1 MPVKVTIQDL
11 TPGLMVGGF
20 VAATVV
26 TLLQFLRLRDRR
38 LLLLAALFAFQ
49 AQALSREWYD
59 FWRDVFQSGVC
70 AAGLGLLLALS
81 PRHPQAP
88 PPPPAPPDDPG
99 PPVS

>member
-1 MPVKVTIQDL
+1 
-11 TPGLMVGGF
+11 MVGGF

-26 TLLQFLRLRDRR
+26 TLLQYLRLRDRR

-81 PRHPQAP
+81 PRPAPPAPSPLSSAPPEPPPTP
-88 PPPPAPPDDPG
+88 PPPGDPG
-99 PPVS
+99 SAS

>member
-1 MPVKVTIQDL
+1 
-11 TPGLMVGGF
+11 MVGGF

-59 FWRDVFQSGVC
+59 FWRDVFQAGVC

-88 PPPPAPPDDPG
+88 PPPTAPPPPPVPPEDPAPP
-99 PPVS
+99 VS

>member
-1 MPVKVTIQDL
+1 
-11 TPGLMVGGF
+11 MVGGF

-88 PPPPAPPDDPG
+88 PPPPPTAPPPPPAPPEDPP